1 MSRKIRERDILKA
14 ITDYLQLLE
23 NQRKLFFVRVGS
35 GGIQTSTGKWFKSGK
50 RGCADLLVLYQ
61 SIWYSLEVKVPKNK
75 QSLIQKENEKL
86 IKNCGGEYFVVHSVS
101 EVEKILF

>member
-1 MSRKIRERDILKA
+1 MKERDILKA

-35 GGIQTSTGKWFKSGK
+35 GGIRTADGRYFKSGK
-50 RGCADLLVLYQ
+50 KGVSDLLVLRD

-101 EVEKILF
+101 EVEKVLF